1 MHEPERFLHRV
12 KESSIE
18 MWHGLIDKPASG
30 KKIIATYGDGSGARL
45 FMVTDAGPTPED
57 GTLLV
62 DQDGDEYGELSSDSY
77 SSWAYLPDDFK
88 LWFEIRSNDF

>member
-1 MHEPERFLHRV
+1 
-12 KESSIE
+12 
-18 MWHGLIDKPASG
+18 
-30 KKIIATYGDGSGARL
+30 
-45 FMVTDAGPTPED
+45 MVTDAGPTPED

-62 DQDGDEYGELSSDSY
+62 DQDGDEYDELNADSY

>member
-1 MHEPERFLHRV
+1 
-12 KESSIE
+12 
-18 MWHGLIDKPASG
+18 MWHGLIDKPESG
-30 KKIIATYGDGSGARL
+30 KKIVAPYADGSGARM

-62 DQDGDEYGELSSDSY
+62 DQDGDECDELNADSY